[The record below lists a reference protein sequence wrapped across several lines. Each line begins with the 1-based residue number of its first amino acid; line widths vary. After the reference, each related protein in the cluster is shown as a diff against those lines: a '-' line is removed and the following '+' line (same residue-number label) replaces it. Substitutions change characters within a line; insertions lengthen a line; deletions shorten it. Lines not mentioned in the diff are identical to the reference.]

1 MRDIKITFPGGKR
14 VDAEYKGFVIQTDQ
28 PTYAGGDGTAPAP
41 FDLFLV
47 SIATCVGFYVLAFCE
62 NRGYRTDQ
70 TSVVMRVSK
79 NREKKMIDKII
90 FDIQLP
96 PEFPEKYTR
105 AIIRSVDQC
114 SVKAHMVDAP
124 SFEYAV
130 DIKKPD

>member
-14 VDAEYKGFVIQTDQ
+14 VDAEYKGFVIKTDQ

-41 FDLFLV
+41 FDLFLG

-62 NRGYRTDQ
+62 KRGYRTDQ

-96 PEFPEKYTR
+96 PEFPEKYTKP
-105 AIIRSVDQC
+105 IIRSVDQC
-114 SVKAHMVDAP
+114 SVKAHMVDSP